1 MKSKN
6 IPASIKS
13 KSIKDAKNEINTI
26 LSKLENKDTNLE
38 ASIEDYKRL
47 IQLNEHLDNMFKS
60 RMKEISR
67 MKEHK
72 KTK

>member
-47 IQLNEHLDNMFKS
+47 IQLNEHVDNMFKS

>member
-26 LSKLENKDTNLE
+26 LSKLENKDTNFE

-47 IQLNEHLDNMFKS
+47 IQLNEHVDNMFKS
-60 RMKEISR
+60 RMKEINR

>member
-47 IQLNEHLDNMFKS
+47 IQLNEHVDNMFKS
-60 RMKEISR
+60 RMKEINR

>member
-1 MKSKN
+1 MNSKN

-13 KSIKDAKNEINTI
+13 KSLKDAKNEINTI

-47 IQLNEHLDNMFKS
+47 IQLNEHVDNMFKS
-60 RMKEISR
+60 RMKEIIR
-67 MKEHK
+67 MKDYK
-72 KTK
+72 KKK